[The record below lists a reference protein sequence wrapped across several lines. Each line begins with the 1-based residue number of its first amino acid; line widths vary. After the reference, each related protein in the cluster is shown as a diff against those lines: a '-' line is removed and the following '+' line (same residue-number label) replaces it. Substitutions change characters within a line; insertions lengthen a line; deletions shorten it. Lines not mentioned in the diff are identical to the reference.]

1 MRRILSA
8 AAIMLG
14 TLIVSN
20 AGVVGVGMAGA
31 GMVSIGAMAEELP
44 VPPIPPEHPPLAE
57 TAPVPNPDAQAPITA
72 ASDEPSFDVRLYRA
86 RPYDPGM
93 GFAPGSR
100 YQTSE
105 DRKPIQTPGLSISVP
120 LK

>member
-1 MRRILSA
+1 MRRIRPVASM
-8 AAIMLG
+8 MLG
-14 TLIVSN
+14 TLIRLS
-20 AGVVGVGMAGA
+20 A
-31 GMVSIGAMAEELP
+31 AMLTTRAMGDEIPE
-44 VPPIPPEHPPLAE
+44 PPIPPEHQPLAE
-57 TAPVPNPDAQAPITA
+57 SAPVPDPDAQAPIPA
-72 ASDEPSFDVRLYRA
+72 ASDEPTFDVRLYRA

-100 YQTSE
+100 YQSSE

>member
-1 MRRILSA
+1 MRRLVL
-8 AAIMLG
+8 AAIVTLG
-14 TLIVSN
+14 PLT
-20 AGVVGVGMAGA
+20 
-31 GMVSIGAMAEELP
+31 MVALGAMADDLP
-44 VPPIPPEHPPLAE
+44 VPPLPPEHPPPGDI
-57 TAPVPNPDAQAPITA
+57 APVPDRDVHPPLTPVSNG
-72 ASDEPSFDVRLYRA
+72 PSVEIRQFRN

-120 LK
+120 LQ